1 MNPYQSFQSFV
12 ESAVDKG
19 LKPHE
24 VFNERE
30 RIFREQI
37 RPALVQKG
45 ANDTDITNAMKRWQ
59 AKTNEPMMK
68 VGFLPK
74 DGQNSRG
81 AEKDLRSERAQR
93 EASKG
98 GKVNYAP
105 IIKETIRSTADSIG
119 NAFGQGANT
128 MVSSGARF
136 LNDLGENEKGT
147 VLDRVANHTAKNAK
161 QFARSAST
169 EQQEIQSGKRGKAQ
183 QLALGAVQSTPAMIV
198 PMGAAAGG
206 TALASRVGMKA
217 IAPYVGLAVGTGVG
231 HTQNYGEVRQGS
243 LENLQRD
250 FPSWEMLQGNPVYEE
265 KFNENYNAGMSID
278 QARAKAHA
286 DTLDMLS
293 ENAADKYGS
302 MMTAMD
308 LIAPSGAVL
317 GSGILKK
324 MPNSALAK
332 AARGGKL
339 DSKLIQNE
347 LNATQ
352 RSGLAKLLPDT
363 SYAANKAAA
372 GMVAKQ
378 GIEEGLQGAIG
389 EYGSQAAS
397 ANIGGKP
404 VDYKKVG
411 QSFVE
416 EGLMGAI
423 MGGGLQSAAGHSPT
437 ALAKDVAK
445 TLRNETNTLRSDEA
459 KARARLSEAM
469 QSGQQGAIVEA
480 ESDLQLIQKRAQ
492 DLASTY
498 GQHGVEAPYFISK
511 LATPKEEK
519 AAVDANQIPTYVGES
534 RLKTMQENAERLK
547 AAKQQEFEQVYGK
560 GDLKNPPRPVI
571 NDQALNG
578 QEGIFDYQ
586 TTPYPQIN
594 PDTLGV
600 IDQQQEA
607 PTEPSQS
614 EVIEQELPFQDEH
627 EPVKPTLSGI
637 VNDHIQKQTEP
648 ELSDFGYTPASI
660 VNSDQADPNLSTFDS
675 PQQFIQQDPEQGIIS
690 EPEQAIQQNAEQPI
704 VQPIQ
709 QPIEQNEQAQSVDG
723 QNAENEPKI
732 PFAERFADAHLN
744 NPSLKP
750 KLINEEIA
758 SGRPR
763 ADVLREVGEIV
774 ANADMA
780 KQNRPADHVEQSP
793 VQPIE
798 PAQEQPQEVQPEP
811 TQQIKSFS
819 NSAKANEYIRKNGLN
834 DSHEVVPID
843 GLFEVHPKAH
853 SDEAVTPS
861 EPKQEE
867 PLQPLDHGVLNVP
880 LSKRGNIDAELD
892 KYKADQAQL
901 AADKRVQRKAEFNEQ
916 KAKANDLF
924 SSMSDDAAQI
934 YADRANI
941 TLKNAKKEIIQHV
954 KHNPKKAVSLIN
966 ALEDLANKSKSDQPV
981 TTKTTITQPADIKA
995 GDILTFSQ
1003 NHEYVSA
1010 GKPVKVLKVSKTSIT
1025 VGDEKG
1031 QTTINPK
1038 ILAPKLKA
1046 NPDLLQVERPE
1057 QVSMAKSDPVQ
1068 PVTDNTDLFESIQSV
1083 KQRLNDAD
1091 ETLTLDD
1098 VKASYKNILDNEP
1111 ALRQQL
1117 SKKTKAGLLDELD
1130 HWSRERYKNEK
1141 KDVIVNKVV
1150 DRLYQSLNFASDVDS
1165 FVYGD
1170 KRGTGQR
1177 IYEDHIEQATPE
1189 QFTNYLAEQKK
1200 RIAEYQ
1206 AEREKLKAGIENPKT
1221 LHDFVNSF
1229 RSSGKTNF
1237 KDWYRGLPEEQ
1248 QKNYDDLKAESDR
1261 NEYEAAQRA
1270 AIKAKQFQ
1278 AASQSVAKDN
1288 AATLFEGKHT
1298 KKGHNIWTV
1307 QLNDRTGSDEFAAL
1321 RTKARELGGY
1331 YSNYRGGGAV
1341 TGFVFDNKES
1351 ASSFMDYVSGQEN
1364 SSKSVDLDAALDQQ
1378 IEAENKEQPENRTA
1392 ESLRTRAQKLIEKA
1406 TASLNQERK
1415 TNTPKR
1421 AGEAARAEQK
1431 ANYEMAIANSMANI
1445 AEGLEKGE
1453 IKHLTK
1459 LSARTEVETLDRI
1472 LNRASRDERD
1482 AKGAVESIVSN
1493 ASIPYVEYPHYRLSS
1508 DTWIDIGHELS
1519 KRGYKKLGDSIKRN
1533 ASLHLDKQYVKWVK
1547 EKATGKGDKPSSRA
1561 PEISELVARTKEGA
1575 VAVYKSAKQAEL
1587 VAENANSKL
1596 DKPIYTT
1603 LQMNRGEHLVLLNHE
1618 AALDKSLWT
1627 PNLDQRQVALSDEIG
1642 QKVYTAYKN
1651 IQKEKNETLPYDHYI
1666 EFLHSENS
1674 RLKKLGIHTPAA
1686 LRAALREY
1694 LSVKGKEKGLDPI
1707 KAKERSMIGRQNDGL
1722 DFFPT
1727 PKSVVEK
1734 MVDLAHIQPNQRV
1747 LEPSAGWGHIA
1758 DILKEQGINVDTVE
1772 LSPSR
1777 RELLELKGHNIVGED
1792 FLAFNPDEKYDRII
1806 MNPPFSDRRDAE
1818 HIYHAFNLLKDDGVL
1833 VAIAGEGLFFGSD
1846 KKAKAFREWIEE
1858 NNAEVEDLPAGT
1870 FNDSSLPVNTS
1881 VKSRLVKI
1889 EKTADSVQPPESRNS
1904 RSTAESP
1911 LTGSSV
1917 EEVRNTLASK
1927 FGEATIKK
1935 LEDSGVL
1942 TVIPTYEEKGVEGFA
1957 EAGKVTLVADHI
1969 NSENAAAVF
1978 LHELGGH
1985 VGFQQLL
1992 KPNVYKNLL
2001 DNFHS
2006 LVESGNEIAKE
2017 AKRLAEREK
2026 EQHVQVDEYLPY
2038 LITVAEQSKISGP
2051 QKGAIQ
2057 RFIQRIIS
2065 AVKAFAVDKW
2075 GVNLKLS
2082 PEDILKLAE
2091 RMISKAKDLPA
2102 AKPATKQRSLNEASH
2117 APFQKAIDD
2126 VVAGN
2131 TPAGFIRLGK
2141 APKVWSLIG
2150 LPANARV
2157 TMRGATIE
2165 KVMAEHLNIEKG
2177 EHSNIHNL
2185 TPETLRQLPAQLND
2199 PVAIFKSGNNAI
2211 VNGFTVLTELKEVDT
2226 ATGKEK
2232 PVIAALHVKVKN
2244 NETEIIQIAS
2254 VYGRS
2259 AKQLQ
2264 NALNNDLLYWH
2275 KEKGQQFLAT
2285 EGLQLPKDLRGD
2297 ADLSKFNIKTNEDLV
2312 KRESEDSKRFSRISD
2327 NPERFSR
2334 AKQKQIFEAA
2344 GKSAFGQAALLGL
2357 ERTKTISKQ
2366 TGRLFNTM
2374 LHKALQDIDFK
2385 VTFDLV
2391 QDKINHVTFASSE
2404 SMDVAPDILTQL
2416 ETGTDYLKEV
2426 KRVGQQVGHALNISA
2441 KPEFQKDLEKVGNL
2455 LFETTLSDEPKVFT
2469 DRELREMKF
2478 SQGQIDLYRQARAAI
2493 DTSLDS
2499 FAKTTISN
2507 IYKHLGGKSSEI
2519 LDLTAK
2525 DLTLGAHIDE
2535 VAKRMAKIVED
2546 NPDKADAAKVA
2557 EEHIEK
2563 VVTRLEQLK
2572 AEGYMPLMR
2581 FGKYYMRVI
2590 DPTTNE
2596 VAFRQHFESEAERN
2610 LFVKNYK
2617 APAGYKVESS
2627 QINELEH
2634 KLFQGVSPET
2644 VALFAKEAGLPVGD
2658 AETAYIKHAV
2668 RDNHALKRL
2677 LRRQG
2682 VDGFNTDTKRVLAA
2696 FVLSNARYAA
2706 NQLYNPAIDE
2716 SITEIKNPASAE
2728 DAIRLRDYALDT
2740 QEEVAGIKNF
2750 AFVWYMGAS
2759 LMFGLVNLTQPILQT
2774 LPYLLQY
2781 STDWGVTGRAVIQ
2794 AGKSWYGKDIPAK
2807 YKAHYERARRE
2818 GHLDPQNTWMLQGLE
2833 RGKSGLGASTWQLIS
2848 HASGF
2853 FAQAS
2858 ETVNRRAALFASL
2871 DVAEKMGQ
2879 AKLEKLGFKNAYDFA
2894 VRTIQETQGI
2904 YNKGNRPRVSRG
2916 NVGSLL
2922 MMYKQFMISYVE
2934 QMVRMQR
2941 SGLWGGEDDEFKK
2954 KMAQLVGFGISRP
2967 LLIALGILWSLSGA
2981 TGLPFARDILDVIE
2995 TAGGMVGKP
3004 FNTEREIQIAL
3015 HTALGDSLGSAAT
3028 TALLDGPINLNPVLD
3043 VKGRIGMGD
3052 LIPATGYF
3060 SPLTSEWQKSKELS
3074 GIGGAIGG
3082 LVEKA
3087 GNAMDYAK
3095 VGSYGQAVMQLAPKS
3110 VSSISQGVIA
3120 AATGDYR
3127 NMQTGVKTNDA
3138 SVLDGVIKMLDAQPA
3153 TIAKEGRIRGL
3164 EMKDKAALQYVKAR
3178 AKERYE
3184 EALESG
3190 DRQKIQEARDAIT
3203 AYNEANPRYPITL
3216 NLKRTETNF
3225 AKKNQSWQEKRK
3237 NTKGLEWMD
3246 SYNQYLEGAEE

>member
-12 ESAVDKG
+12 DGAVDKG
-19 LKPHE
+19 LKSHE

-45 ANDTDITNAMKRWQ
+45 ANDADITNAMKRWQ

-136 LNDLGENEKGT
+136 INDIGENEKGT
-147 VLDRVANHTAKNAK
+147 VLDRVANHTAKNTK

-206 TALASRVGMKA
+206 TALAARVGMKA

-250 FPSWEMLQGNPVYEE
+250 FPSWEKLQGNPVYEE
-265 KFNENYNAGMSID
+265 KFNENYNAGMSIE
-278 QARAKAHA
+278 QARSKAHE

-293 ENAADKYGS
+293 EGAADKYGS

-317 GSGILKK
+317 GSGILKQ
-324 MPNSALAK
+324 MPTSTLAK
-332 AARGGKL
+332 AVRGGKV

-347 LNATQ
+347 LNATP
-352 RSGLAKLLPDT
+352 RSGLAKLLPDM
-363 SYAANKAAA
+363 SYAGNKAAA

-397 ANIGGKP
+397 ANIGGKA

-423 MGGGLQSAAGHSPT
+423 MGGGLQSASGHSPT

-445 TLRNETNTLRSDEA
+445 SLRNETNTLRTDEA
-459 KARARLSEAM
+459 KARSRLSEAM

-492 DLASTY
+492 DLATNY
-498 GQHGVEAPYFISK
+498 GQHGVETPYFISK

-519 AAVDANQIPTYVGES
+519 TAVDANQIPTYVGES
-534 RLKTMQENAERLK
+534 RLKNMQENAERLQ
-547 AAKQQEFEQVYGK
+547 ADKQQQFEQVYGK
-560 GDLKNPPRPVI
+560 DTAGNPPQPVI
-571 NDQALNG
+571 DDQALNG
-578 QEGIFDYQ
+578 QQAAFDYQ

-594 PDTLGV
+594 PETLGV
-600 IDQQQEA
+600 IDQQQA
-607 PTEPSQS
+607 IPADSTQPEPIQQDLPVQVPIS
-614 EVIEQELPFQDEH
+614 E
-627 EPVKPTLSGI
+627 EPKKPTLSAI
-637 VNDHIQKQTEP
+637 VNDHVQKQVEP
-648 ELSDFGYTPASI
+648 SLSDFGYTPSGVI
-660 VNSDQADPNLSTFDS
+660 QTDQADPNLSTFDS
-675 PQQFIQQDPEQGIIS
+675 SQQFIQQDPEQGIIS
-690 EPEQAIQQNAEQPI
+690 EPEQAIQQNVEQPI
-704 VQPIQ
+704 EQPIQ
-709 QPIEQNEQAQSVDG
+709 QPIEQNEQAQSVEG
-723 QNAENEPKI
+723 QNAENAPKT

-744 NPSLKP
+744 NPSIKP
-750 KLINEEIA
+750 QLINEEIA

-763 ADVLREVGEIV
+763 SDVLREVGEIV
-774 ANADMA
+774 SNVEVD
-780 KQNRPADHVEQSP
+780 KQNSPAVQVDQTP

-819 NSAKANEYIRKNGLN
+819 NSAKANEYIRKSGLN

-843 GLFEVHPKAH
+843 GLFEVHPKTPA
-853 SDEAVTPS
+853 DEAVTPS
-861 EPKQEE
+861 EPKQDE
-867 PLQPLDHGVLNVP
+867 PLQP
-880 LSKRGNIDAELD
+880 S
-892 KYKADQAQL
+892 
-901 AADKRVQRKAEFNEQ
+901 F
-916 KAKANDLF
+916 
-924 SSMSDDAAQI
+924 
-934 YADRANI
+934 
-941 TLKNAKKEIIQHV
+941 
-954 KHNPKKAVSLIN
+954 
-966 ALEDLANKSKSDQPV
+966 EDLANKAKTDQPPA
-981 TTKTTITQPADIKA
+981 TKTTITQTADIKA

-1057 QVSMAKSDPVQ
+1057 QVPVAKAESVQ
-1068 PVTDNTDLFESIQSV
+1068 PITDNTDLFDSIQSV

-1091 ETLTLDD
+1091 DTLTLDD

-1150 DRLYQSLNFASDVDS
+1150 DRLYQSLNFATDVDS

-1177 IYEDHIEQATPE
+1177 IYEDHIEQSTPE
-1189 QFTNYLAEQKK
+1189 QFTNFLSGQKK

-1206 AEREKLKAGIENPKT
+1206 AEQEKFKAGIENPQS
-1221 LHDFVNSF
+1221 LNDFVNSF
-1229 RSSGKTNF
+1229 RTSGKTNF
-1237 KDWYRGLPEEQ
+1237 KEWYRELPEDQ
-1248 QKNYDDLKAESDR
+1248 QSAYDDLKAESDR
-1261 NEYEAAQRA
+1261 TEFEAAQRA
-1270 AIKAKQFQ
+1270 AVTSKKLQQ

-1307 QLNDRTGSDEFAAL
+1307 QLNDRTGSDEFTAL
-1321 RTKARELGGY
+1321 RTKAKDFGGY

-1341 TGFVFDNKES
+1341 TGFVFDDKEK
-1351 ASSFMDYVSGQEN
+1351 ASSFMSHISGQ
-1364 SSKSVDLDAALDQQ
+1364 KSESDSIDLDAALDQQ
-1378 IEAENKEQPENRTA
+1378 IEAENNEQPQNRTA
-1392 ESLRTRAQKLIEKA
+1392 ESLRARAQKLIEKA
-1406 TASLNQERK
+1406 TTSLNQERK
-1415 TNTPKR
+1415 TNTHKR

-1431 ANYEMAIANSMANI
+1431 ANSEMAIANSMANI
-1445 AEGLEKGE
+1445 ADRLEKGE

-1482 AKGAVESIVSN
+1482 AKRAAESVVSN
-1493 ASIPYVEYPHYRLSS
+1493 ASVPYAEYPHYKLGHE
-1508 DTWIDIGHELS
+1508 TWTDIGNELS
-1519 KRGYKKLGDSIKRN
+1519 KRGYKKLGDSVKRN
-1533 ASLHLDKQYVKWVK
+1533 ASLHLDKLYVKWLK
-1547 EKATGKGDKPSSRA
+1547 EKAIGKNEKPSSKSPA
-1561 PEISELVARTKEGA
+1561 IGDFVARTKDGA
-1575 VAVYKSAKQAEL
+1575 VAVYTTAKQAER
-1587 VAENANSKL
+1587 VAEVANGEL
-1596 DKPIYTT
+1596 EKPIYTT
-1603 LQMNRGEHLVLLNHE
+1603 LQMNKGEHVVILNHE
-1618 AALDKSLWT
+1618 NALDKSLWT
-1627 PNLDQRQVALSDEIG
+1627 PKFEERQLALSDEIG
-1642 QKVYTAYKN
+1642 RKVYTAYKN
-1651 IQKEKNETLPYDHYI
+1651 IQKEKNETLPYDHLVEY
-1666 EFLHSENS
+1666 LHTENS
-1674 RLKKLGIHTPAA
+1674 RLNKLGIHTPAA

-1727 PKSVVEK
+1727 PKSVVDK
-1734 MVDLAHIQPNQRV
+1734 MVDLAQIQPNQKV

-1758 DILKEQGINVDTVE
+1758 DIIKEQGLNVDTVE

-1777 RELLELKGHNIVGED
+1777 RELLELKGHNVVGDD

-1818 HIYHAFNLLKDDGVL
+1818 HIYHAFDQLKDGGVV
-1833 VAIAGEGLFFGSD
+1833 VAIAGEGLFFGKD
-1846 KKAKAFREWIEE
+1846 KKAKEFRDWIEE

-1889 EKTADSVQPPESRNS
+1889 EKTTDSVQPPESRNS

-1917 EEVRNTLASK
+1917 DEVRNTLASK

-1969 NSENAAAVF
+1969 NSDNAAAVF

-2001 DNFHS
+2001 DNFDA

-2051 QKGAIQ
+2051 KKGAIQ

-2141 APKVWSLIG
+2141 TPAVWSLIG

-2185 TPETLRQLPAQLND
+2185 TPESLRQLPAQLND
-2199 PVAIFKSGNNAI
+2199 PVAIFKSGDNAT

-2264 NALNNDLLYWH
+2264 NALNHDLLYWH

-2312 KRESEDSKRFSRISD
+2312 KRESEISKRFSRQSD
-2327 NPERFSR
+2327 NPDLFSR
-2334 AKQKQIFEAA
+2334 AKQKQIFDAA
-2344 GKSAFGQAALLGL
+2344 GKSAFGQAALLGM

-2366 TGRLFNTM
+2366 TGRFFSTM
-2374 LHKALQDIDFK
+2374 LHKALQDQDFK
-2385 VTFDLV
+2385 ATFDLV

-2416 ETGTDYLKEV
+2416 DTGTDYLNEV
-2426 KRVGQQVGHALNISA
+2426 KRVGQQVGHALNISD
-2441 KPEFQKDLEKVGNL
+2441 KPEFQKDLEKVGSL
-2455 LFETTLSDEPKVFT
+2455 LFETTLSEEPKVFT

-2507 IYKHLGGKSSEI
+2507 IYKHLGGKSNEI

-2525 DLTLGAHIDE
+2525 DLTLGAHVDE

-2546 NPDKADAAKVA
+2546 NPDKSEAAKVA

-2590 DPTTNE
+2590 DPTTKE

-2617 APAGYKVESS
+2617 APAGYNVESS

-2759 LMFGLVNLTQPILQT
+2759 LMFGLVNMTQPILQT

-2967 LLIALGILWSLSGA
+2967 LLIALGILWSFSGA

-3015 HTALGDSLGSAAT
+3015 HTALGDGLGSAAT

-3043 VKGRIGMGD
+3043 VKGRMGMGD

-3095 VGSYGQAVMQLAPKS
+3095 IGSYGQAAMQLAPKS
-3110 VSSISQGVIA
+3110 VSSVSQGVIA

-3184 EALESG
+3184 EALDSG
-3190 DRQKIQEARDAIT
+3190 DKEKIQEARDAIS

-3225 AKKNQSWQEKRK
+3225 AKTNLSWQEKRK

>member
-12 ESAVDKG
+12 DSAIDKG
-19 LKPHE
+19 LKSHE

-45 ANDTDITNAMKRWQ
+45 ANDADITNAMKRWQ

-136 LNDLGENEKGT
+136 INDIGENEKGT

-206 TALASRVGMKA
+206 TALAARIGMKA
-217 IAPYVGLAVGTGVG
+217 IAPYAGLAVGTAVG

-250 FPSWEMLQGNPVYEE
+250 FPSWEKLQGNPVYEE

-293 ENAADKYGS
+293 ESAADKYGT

-324 MPNSALAK
+324 MPNSSLAK
-332 AARGGKL
+332 AVRGGKV

-347 LNATQ
+347 LNATP

-363 SYAANKAAA
+363 SFAGNKAAA

-416 EGLMGAI
+416 EGIMGAV
-423 MGGGLQSAAGHSPT
+423 MGGGLQSAAGHSPA

-445 TLRNETNTLRSDEA
+445 SLRNETNTLRTDEA
-459 KARARLSEAM
+459 KARSRLSEAM

-492 DLASTY
+492 DLANTY
-498 GQHGVEAPYFISK
+498 GQHGVETPYFISK

-519 AAVDANQIPTYVGES
+519 TAVDANQIPTYVGES
-534 RLKTMQENAERLK
+534 RLKNMQENAERLQ
-547 AAKQQEFEQVYGK
+547 ADKQQQFEQVYGK
-560 GDLKNPPRPVI
+560 DTAGNPPQPI
-571 NDQALNG
+571 IDDQALNG
-578 QEGIFDYQ
+578 QQAAFNYQ

-594 PDTLGV
+594 PETLGI
-600 IDQQQEA
+600 IDQQQDVPA
-607 PTEPSQS
+607 DLTQPEPIQQDLPVQVPIS
-614 EVIEQELPFQDEH
+614 E
-627 EPVKPTLSGI
+627 EPKKPTLSAI
-637 VNDHIQKQTEP
+637 VNDHVQKQAEP
-648 ELSDFGYTPASI
+648 SLSDFGYTPSGVI
-660 VNSDQADPNLSTFDS
+660 QTDQADPNLSTFDS

-690 EPEQAIQQNAEQPI
+690 EPEQAIQQNVEQPI
-704 VQPIQ
+704 EQPIQ
-709 QPIEQNEQAQSVDG
+709 QPIDQNEPAQSVES
-723 QNAENEPKI
+723 QNAKNAPKT

-744 NPSLKP
+744 NPSIKP
-750 KLINEEIA
+750 QLINEEIA

-763 ADVLREVGEIV
+763 SDVLREVGEIV
-774 ANADMA
+774 ANTDMA
-780 KQNRPADHVEQSP
+780 KQNIPADQVEQTP

-798 PAQEQPQEVQPEP
+798 PAQEQSQEVQPEP

-819 NSAKANEYIRKNGLN
+819 NSAKANEYIRKSGLN

-843 GLFEVHPKAH
+843 GLFEVHPKAPA
-853 SDEAVTPS
+853 DEAVTPS
-861 EPKQEE
+861 EPKQDE

-901 AADKRVQRKAEFNEQ
+901 AAEKRVQRKTEFNEQ
-916 KAKANDLF
+916 KVKANDLF
-924 SSMSDDAAQI
+924 SSMSDEAAQV

-941 TLKNAKKEIIQHV
+941 SLKNAKKEINQHV

-966 ALEDLANKSKSDQPV
+966 ALEDLANKAQTDQPA
-981 TTKTTITQPADIKA
+981 TTK
-995 GDILTFSQ
+995 
-1003 NHEYVSA
+1003 
-1010 GKPVKVLKVSKTSIT
+1010 
-1025 VGDEKG
+1025 
-1031 QTTINPK
+1031 
-1038 ILAPKLKA
+1038 
-1046 NPDLLQVERPE
+1046 LQVERPE
-1057 QVSMAKSDPVQ
+1057 QVPVAKSDPVQ
-1068 PVTDNTDLFESIQSV
+1068 PVTDNTDLFGSIQSV

-1098 VKASYKNILDNEP
+1098 VKTSYKNILDNEP

-1165 FVYGD
+1165 FVWGD

-1177 IYEDHIEQATPE
+1177 IYEDHIEQSTPE
-1189 QFTNYLAEQKK
+1189 QFTNYLTSQKK

-1206 AEREKLKAGIENPKT
+1206 AEQDKFKAGIENPQSLT
-1221 LHDFVNSF
+1221 DFVNSF
-1229 RSSGKTNF
+1229 RTSGKTNF
-1237 KDWYRGLPEEQ
+1237 RDWYRELPEDQ
-1248 QKNYDDLKAESDR
+1248 QSTYDDLKAESDR
-1261 NEYEAAQRA
+1261 TEFEAAQRA
-1270 AIKAKQFQ
+1270 AATSKKLQQ

-1288 AATLFEGKHT
+1288 SATLFEGKHT

-1321 RTKARELGGY
+1321 RSKAKDLGGY

-1341 TGFVFDNKES
+1341 TGFVFDDKEK
-1351 ASSFMDYVSGQEN
+1351 ASSFMSHISGQKNE
-1364 SSKSVDLDAALDQQ
+1364 SDSIDLDTALDQQ
-1378 IEAENKEQPENRTA
+1378 IEAENNEQPQNRTA
-1392 ESLRTRAQKLIEKA
+1392 ESLRARAQKLIEKA
-1406 TASLNQERK
+1406 TTSLNQERK
-1415 TNTPKR
+1415 TNTHKR

-1445 AEGLEKGE
+1445 ADRLEKGE

-1482 AKGAVESIVSN
+1482 AKRAAESVVSN
-1493 ASIPYVEYPHYRLSS
+1493 SSVPYAEYPHYKLGHE
-1508 DTWIDIGHELS
+1508 TWTDIGNELS
-1519 KRGYKKLGDSIKRN
+1519 KRGYKKLGESVKRN
-1533 ASLHLDKQYVKWVK
+1533 ASLHLDKLYVKWLK
-1547 EKATGKGDKPSSRA
+1547 EKAIGKNEKPSSKSPA
-1561 PEISELVARTKEGA
+1561 IGDFVARTKDGA
-1575 VAVYKSAKQAEL
+1575 VAVYTTAKQAER
-1587 VAENANSKL
+1587 VAEVANGKL
-1596 DKPIYTT
+1596 EKPIYTT
-1603 LQMNRGEHLVLLNHE
+1603 LQMNKGEHVVILNHE
-1618 AALDKSLWT
+1618 NALEKDLWT
-1627 PNLDQRQVALSDEIG
+1627 PKFEEKQLAVSDELG
-1642 QKVYTAYKN
+1642 RKVYTAYKN
-1651 IQKEKNETLPYDHYI
+1651 IQKEKNETLPYDHLVEY
-1666 EFLHSENS
+1666 LHTENS
-1674 RLKKLGIHTPAA
+1674 RLNKLGIHTPAA

-1727 PKSVVEK
+1727 PKAVVEK
-1734 MVDLAHIQPNQRV
+1734 MVDMAQIQPNQKV

-1758 DILKEQGINVDTVE
+1758 DTIKEQGLNVDTVE

-1777 RELLELKGHNIVGED
+1777 RELLELKGHNVVGED
-1792 FLAFNPDEKYDRII
+1792 FLKFNPNEKYDRII
-1806 MNPPFSDRRDAE
+1806 MNPPFSDRRDAD
-1818 HIYHAFNLLKDDGVL
+1818 HIYHAFDQLNDGGVM
-1833 VAIAGEGLFFGSD
+1833 VAIAGEGLFFGKD
-1846 KKAKAFREWIEE
+1846 KKAKEFRDWIEE

-1904 RSTAESP
+1904 RSTAETP

-1969 NSENAAAVF
+1969 NTDNAAAVF

-2001 DNFHS
+2001 GNFDA

-2065 AVKAFAVDKW
+2065 AVKAFAVDKL

-2141 APKVWSLIG
+2141 TPKVWSLIG

-2199 PVAIFKSGNNAI
+2199 PVAIFKSGDNAT

-2264 NALNNDLLYWH
+2264 NALNHDLLYWH

-2285 EGLQLPKDLRGD
+2285 EGFQLPKDLRGD

-2327 NPERFSR
+2327 NPDLFSR

-2344 GKSAFGQAALLGL
+2344 GKSAFGQAALLGM

-2366 TGRLFNTM
+2366 TGRLFSTM
-2374 LHKALQDIDFK
+2374 LHKALQDKDFK
-2385 VTFDLV
+2385 ATFDLV

-2426 KRVGQQVGHALNISA
+2426 KRVGQQVGHALNISD
-2441 KPEFQKDLEKVGNL
+2441 KPEFQKDLEKVGSL
-2455 LFETTLSDEPKVFT
+2455 LFETTLSEEPKVFT

-2525 DLTLGAHIDE
+2525 DLTLGAHVDE

-2546 NPDKADAAKVA
+2546 NPDKSEAAKVA

-2759 LMFGLVNLTQPILQT
+2759 LMFGLVNMTQPILQT

-2967 LLIALGILWSLSGA
+2967 LLIALGILWSFSGA

-3015 HTALGDSLGSAAT
+3015 HTALGDGLGSAAT

-3043 VKGRIGMGD
+3043 VKGRMGMGD

-3095 VGSYGQAVMQLAPKS
+3095 IGSYGQAAMQLAPKS
-3110 VSSISQGVIA
+3110 VSSVSQGVIA

-3164 EMKDKAALQYVKAR
+3164 EMKDKAAIQYVKAR

-3190 DRQKIQEARDAIT
+3190 DRQQIQEARDAIT